1 MSVFPQRSGV
11 SCPEMAGSGSGVP
24 GSAGDALRPFCERC
38 SKCNRP
44 ASLFAEFG
52 RIDKRTGWRGWCDIC
67 NWHWHHPEAVSYR
80 VWHRSMERRSILART
95 VLSLVGTFLI
105 DSKRAHA
112 DLRSIKDHALWER
125 WTRMLTYGS
134 YRKIPCMI
142 EDRGELRNADS
153 DDEIDEGIFDRI

>member
-1 MSVFPQRSGV
+1 MSIVSRRSGV

-24 GSAGDALRPFCERC
+24 CSAGDALRSFCARC

-44 ASLFAEFG
+44 ASLFG
-52 RIDKRTGWRGWCDIC
+52 SIDVRTGWRGWCDIC

-105 DSKRAHA
+105 DAKRAHA
-112 DLRSIKDHALWER
+112 DLRSIKDRAVWRR
-125 WTRMLTYGS
+125 WTRMLLSAPIAPFRVSSKTVGS
-134 YRKIPCMI
+134 
-142 EDRGELRNADS
+142 ELQIQTMKQMRACS
-153 DDEIDEGIFDRI
+153 TRI